1 MWALTSIVL
10 KETQIVNG
18 TVKQIWLK
26 NGSCNLTPYETKKL
40 QGKQLELFPNINM
53 LATERVHFTT
63 C

>member
-1 MWALTSIVL
+1 MVEDL
-10 KETQIVNG
+10 
-18 TVKQIWLK
+18 
-26 NGSCNLTPYETKKL
+26 SCNLTPYETKKL